1 MICVEETQGNT
12 AAPRRSLLASPG
24 VAESLVC

>member
-12 AAPRRSLLASPG
+12 AEHRRSLLASPG
-24 VAESLVC
+24 VAKSSVC